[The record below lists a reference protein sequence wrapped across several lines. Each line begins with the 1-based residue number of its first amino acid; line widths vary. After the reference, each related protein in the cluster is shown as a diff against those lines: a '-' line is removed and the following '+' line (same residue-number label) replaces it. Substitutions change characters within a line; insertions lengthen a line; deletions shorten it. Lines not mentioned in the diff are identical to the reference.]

1 MTPWFWSLL
10 SHKAG
15 VATWICNPST
25 WEVKA
30 SGPDRGVQD
39 HGHLQGG
46 LSQLKRVEEGS
57 WFGKAEGEVGPA
69 SVFISRDLG
78 CKETRVDRY

>member
-1 MTPWFWSLL
+1 M
-10 SHKAG
+10 G
-15 VATWICNPST
+15 D
-25 WEVKA
+25 
-30 SGPDRGVQD
+30 G
-39 HGHLQGG
+39 
-46 LSQLKRVEEGS
+46 VEEGS